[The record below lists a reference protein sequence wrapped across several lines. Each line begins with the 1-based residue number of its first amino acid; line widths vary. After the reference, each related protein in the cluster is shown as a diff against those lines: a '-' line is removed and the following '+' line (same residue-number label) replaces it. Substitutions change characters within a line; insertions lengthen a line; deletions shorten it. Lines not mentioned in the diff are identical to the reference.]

1 MTKKNDT
8 GAGTARKLRM
18 FGPGKYDKL
27 APAFDFIPGWL
38 QDHSVAMIY
47 SPPQSG
53 KTFFAI
59 YLLCCTAIGRPV
71 FNLKVEKRA
80 GLYIGLEGEAGIKS
94 RIMACCAQIGID
106 TSPIHYAVGAFD
118 IRDTEQREALIDYME
133 RHGIQFLVI
142 DTLSRAMT
150 GTDENVAKEMSP
162 VIDALHEIK
171 ERTGACVVAITHT
184 GKDVAAGIRGW
195 SGQLGNV
202 DTTIEV
208 VAHCAPNEEPRPD
221 TPRTARVR
229 KQRDIEAGGVV
240 SFKLAVHDTPVRNA
254 RGEKVRSVALD
265 EHERFTDLETAK
277 PPKPVSESDRE
288 ANDVLTSL
296 IAKHEKLGIGAP
308 TPDHFRKALKRAG
321 WRKTGRDGKPVKP
334 ATWRKAWERVCEKL
348 QLDSNGGIE
357 HAL

>member
-1 MTKKNDT
+1 MSKKRDAEGSNLS
-8 GAGTARKLRM
+8 RPLRM
-18 FGPGKYDKL
+18 FAPGKYDKL
-27 APAFDFIPGWL
+27 APAFDFIEGTL
-38 QDHSVAMIY
+38 QDHSVGMIY

-53 KTFFAI
+53 KTF
-59 YLLCCTAIGRPV
+59 YSLHLLCSAAIGRPA
-71 FNLKVEKRA
+71 FGLKVEKRVS
-80 GLYIGLEGEAGIKS
+80 LYIGLEGEAGIKS
-94 RIMACCAQIGID
+94 RIMAWCAQNKVD
-106 TSPIHYAVGAFD
+106 RSPIHYAVGAFNILD
-118 IRDTEQREALIDYME
+118 AQQREALIEYME
-133 RHGIQFLVI
+133 AHGIQFVVI

-171 ERTGACVVAITHT
+171 ERTSACVVAITHT

-208 VAHCAPNEEPRPD
+208 TAHVAPGEEPRPD

-240 SFKLAVHDTPVRNA
+240 SFKLAVHETAVVNA

-277 PPKPVSESDRE
+277 AKPLSKGERE
-288 ANDVLTSL
+288 AMDVLRDL
-296 IAKHEKLGIGAP
+296 IAKNDKLGIGAP
-308 TPDHFRKALKRAG
+308 THDQFRKALKRAC
-321 WRKTGRDGKPVKP
+321 WRKHDKPP
-334 ATWRKAWERVCEKL
+334 TWRKAWERVRDKL
-348 QLDSNGGIE
+348 ELDSNGGIE